1 MTDSARWRKIEEI
14 FHKALERPETERE
27 SWLDGN
33 CEGDA
38 ELRAEVASLIASDR
52 EAGVYVGS
60 KVQRAMVQF
69 GTAIQPQV
77 EGRRLGPYRLIR
89 ELGRGGMGSVYLA
102 ARDDEQYESDVA
114 IKLVHPGLDTD
125 FILRRF
131 KRERQILARL
141 QHPNIARLFDGG
153 TAEDG
158 TPYLV
163 MEYIQGSWITK
174 FADEKQ
180 LSVEERLRLFL
191 PVCAAVEYAHRHFI
205 VHRDLKPG
213 NILIDSTGT
222 PKLLDFGIS
231 KLLHATQNDAADTQD
246 LGMMTPAYA
255 SPEQIVG
262 DAVTLVSDV
271 YSLGAVLYEL
281 LSGMQAHRIDQCT
294 PLALERAICID
305 ETIAPSAVVR
315 NNRPLARRL
324 AGDLDIIILRAMQK
338 EPDRRYPSVEQMAED
353 IRRHL
358 DHRPILARRDSFAYR
373 AGKFVRRNRITVA
386 LGSMVTVSLI
396 AGAGISIHEA
406 LIAQER
412 FQDVRKLATTF
423 VFDVEQAVREL
434 PGSMPVRQL
443 IARTG
448 LEYLGNLSRSAA
460 NDWSLKRE
468 LATAYIRIGELQGGV
483 ETSNLGDAVGA
494 LKSFHEAQALLDSVL
509 THSASDRQALLDRMT
524 VSHRLSDL
532 HRQMGQLS
540 LATAAT
546 EDGLRRANALLANNP
561 NDADA
566 VQYGAVFHLDL
577 GRLRQQSGDLSQAAT
592 EIASGIRLLKQ
603 LASVRPDERETLSN
617 IAVSQARLGAIQA
630 DLGHR
635 EEALESYRE
644 GVIRQEE
651 LNRRFPNDVHAQREL
666 MLAYSHVGDT
676 LGNPAYDNV
685 GDEAGARAA
694 YSRMVEVARHL
705 HEADPAD
712 VRAMGDYGIAQLRLG
727 IVSPPAEKKTILQ
740 RAHDFLGRATMRNPQ
755 DSSNRMH
762 KAWTEVE
769 LGDASL
775 IAGDRAGAVRYYQM
789 AITTLQTT
797 PVANADSAS
806 ERWFVTA
813 AGKLAAEYVHLRDRA
828 AAESALDKALEL
840 ASHIERETPP
850 SSVTVRSIAARAW
863 QNAGTAYAMLAEQD
877 QPERNRDVEKARDY
891 YRRSVE
897 EWKRLEPLQGFNVLR
912 KREMDLATSGQA
924 GLEIQTRGTR

>member
-1 MTDSARWRKIEEI
+1 MTDSARWQKIEEI
-14 FHKALERPETERE
+14 FHKALECPETERE
-27 SWLDGN
+27 SWLDAN
-33 CEGDA
+33 CDGDA

-69 GTAIQPQV
+69 GAAIEPQV

-163 MEYIQGSWITK
+163 MEYIQGTWITK
-174 FADEKQ
+174 YADEKQ

-324 AGDLDIIILRAMQK
+324 AGDLDNIILRAMQK

-396 AGAGISIHEA
+396 AGAAISIHEA
-406 LIAQER
+406 LIAEER

-434 PGSMPVRQL
+434 PGSVPVRQL

-509 THSASDRQALLDRMT
+509 SHSASDRQALLDRMT

-532 HRQMGQLS
+532 HRQMGQQS

-546 EDGLRRANALLANNP
+546 EEGLRRANALLAINP

-577 GRLRQQSGDLSQAAT
+577 GRLRQQSGDLSQAAN

-603 LASVRPDERETLSN
+603 LTSVRPDERETLSN

-635 EEALESYRE
+635 EETLESYRE

-651 LNRRFPNDVHAQREL
+651 LNHRFPNDVHARREL

-727 IVSPPAEKKTILQ
+727 IVSAPAVKKMILLQ
-740 RAHDFLGRATMRNPQ
+740 AHDFLGRATMRNPQ

-775 IAGDRAGAVRYYQM
+775 SAGDRAGAVRYYQM
-789 AITTLQTT
+789 AINTLQAT

-806 ERWFVTA
+806 ERWFVIA

-850 SSVTVRSIAARAW
+850 SSVTIRSIAARAW
-863 QNAGTAYAMLAEQD
+863 QNAGTVYAMLAEQD
-877 QPERNRDVEKARDY
+877 QAERNRNVEKARDY

-912 KREMDLATSGQA
+912 KKEMDLAASGQA